1 MSVGQLVRSERPILV
16 TGSIRSGTTWVGQ
29 VLGTAPGVAAIHE
42 PFNKDHP
49 VGVFA
54 HRWSHQYAYVT
65 DGGHETEEIER
76 AMVDT
81 LDFRYRPLL
90 HLGRPETPLRTVGAL
105 RDLPRFWYRRHLSRP
120 RPLIKDPIA
129 LLSAEWL
136 SERFDMDVMIMVRHP
151 GGFAW
156 SYRRIAEPNRFA
168 DLLHQAALLEG
179 PLAPYVDEVERG
191 ARTDDPIEQ
200 AAILWRILYS
210 IVVRYQIRHPDW
222 VIARHED
229 LSVDPYRGFL
239 DLFECLGL
247 SFTEKTRRF
256 IDRTTNHLN
265 PVEAP
270 QGRLHHIRRNSRDNV
285 SVWQRRL
292 SPEEIAQ
299 VRDLTGDVADRFYT
313 DSSWSV
319 SGSIATGAS
328 PTEATRS

>member
-1 MSVGQLVRSERPILV
+1 MRSERPILV
-16 TGSIRSGTTWVGQ
+16 TGSIRSGTTWAGR

-65 DGGHETEEIER
+65 DGGHATKEIER
-76 AMVDT
+76 AMADT

-90 HLGRPETPLRTVGAL
+90 HLGQPETLLRTAGVL

-136 SERFDMDVMIMVRHP
+136 SERFDMEVMIMVRHP
-151 GGFAW
+151 GAFAG

-168 DLLHQAALLEG
+168 DLAHQEALMEG
-179 PLAPYVDEVERG
+179 PLALYVEEVERG
-191 ARTDDPIEQ
+191 ARTVDPIEQ

-210 IVVRYQIRHPDW
+210 IVVRYQDRHPDW
-222 VIARHED
+222 EVVRHED
-229 LSVDPYRGFL
+229 LSFDPNRAFL
-239 DLFECLGL
+239 DLFERFGL

-256 IDRTTNHLN
+256 IDRTTNNLN

-270 QGRLHHIRRNSRDNV
+270 EGRLHHIRRNSRDNV
-285 SVWQRRL
+285 RVWQRRL
-292 SPEEIAQ
+292 SPEEIAR
-299 VRDLTGDVADRFYT
+299 VRDLTEDVAGRFYT
-313 DSSWSV
+313 DSSWS
-319 SGSIATGAS
+319 GSASIPTGAS
-328 PTEATRS
+328 PNVPEAIRS